1 MSTMK
6 SGVFYGVG
14 NVKLEEREIPKLE
27 NENDV
32 LIKVLRAGICG
43 SDTGAYKHGGLG
55 YGIYKGCIFGH
66 EFVGRVEK
74 KGANVADDIQVGD
87 IVFADPTKSKRGG
100 MFLAD
105 VCGGFAEYV
114 VVEDAKKEYNIYPLK
129 SDVDLD
135 VAAIIEPLAVGT
147 QGALCM
153 NPQPDDNVVVL
164 GAGSIGLCAAA
175 GLINHGIKNVIVI
188 DRNDWKLERAQN
200 LGAKTIN
207 SKTEDVAERLCE
219 MCGEFTANKMNP
231 QYVDPNLFKIIGE
244 MAAEAGMD
252 PTQRVRAKKPN
263 VQLYVDCAGAKDL
276 LMMSLGM
283 SAEGTKYSI
292 VSVYN
297 ENLPISGGMFMGE
310 PTLHGSAGYSKETI
324 LEVIDHVE
332 NYRTPLKNVI
342 TAQFALADFE
352 EAMEKAADKAC
363 KNIKVVINC
372 E

>member
-1 MSTMK
+1 MGTMK
-6 SGVFYGVG
+6 CGVYYGIE

-32 LIKVLRAGICG
+32 LVKILRAGICG
-43 SDTGAYKHGGLG
+43 SDTGAYWHGGLR

-66 EFVGRVEK
+66 EFVGRIVE

-87 IVFADPTKSKRGG
+87 IVFVEPTKSKRGG

-114 VVEDAKKEYNIYPLK
+114 VVEDAKKEYNIFPLK
-129 SDVDLD
+129 KDVDLD

-147 QGALCM
+147 QGALCT
-153 NPQPDDNVVVL
+153 NPKEEDNVVVL

-188 DRNDWKLERAQN
+188 DRNDWKLERARN

-207 SKTEDVAERLCE
+207 CKTEDVAERLCE
-219 MCGEFTANKMNP
+219 LCGEFKANKMNP
-231 QYVDPNLFKIIGE
+231 AYIDPNVFKVIGE

-252 PTQRVRAKKPN
+252 PTKRVTVKRPN

-276 LMMSLGM
+276 LVMALGLC
-283 SAEGTKYSI
+283 AEGTKYSV
-292 VSVYN
+292 VSVYT
-297 ENLPISGGMFMGE
+297 EPVPFPGGMFMDE
-310 PTLHGSAGYSKETI
+310 PQIVGSAGYTKETI

-332 NYRTPLKNVI
+332 NYRTPLKNII
-342 TAQFALADFE
+342 TSYYPLEEFE
-352 EAMEKAADKAC
+352 TAMEKAAVKAN
-363 KNIKVVINC
+363 KNIKVVVNC